1 MMSRVR
7 EISHSKKCNPRSTE
21 RAPGWNVYHRLSMDA
36 LYPETAAPLHQDK
49 EPVQSQRRLEELEHF
64 VANAGIG
71 LQWIGADGIIQ
82 WANEAQ
88 LQMLG
93 YAREE
98 FVGHHASEFKAEP
111 ELPAQILAD
120 LHRGKV
126 VRDREAKMKCADGS
140 VKTVVISATV
150 FREAGKFVRAH
161 FITRDITEQKRAETA
176 LRESERR
183 FRALANAV
191 PSMSWSAAADGTITW
206 ASEQWYEYTGLPA
219 EQNSIDWPRLVLHP
233 EDYERCTNQWESA
246 LEHGTNYSVEARN
259 RRHDGQYRW
268 FLTRAVP
275 VRDEE
280 GHVQAWFGTH
290 TDIDS
295 RKRAEER
302 FVRLNETLIYILE
315 AIPDVVFVVAP
326 DGEIEF
332 RNPAASRFMGAAG
345 LNSLPPA
352 IRAELDRVLTT
363 GEHHLPTD
371 FKTVHRFV
379 IDHQERFFLNRIVCM
394 MTPEQRVFGAVA
406 MLQDITEFR
415 LLDEVKTNLLATVS
429 HELKTPLTGVLT
441 ALMVLLEQA
450 WGPLNPKQTE
460 LLSIAR
466 NDSERLL
473 RTLLT
478 LLDLT
483 RFESSALGLRFETA
497 TAEELVRAAVEE
509 VGATASNAG
518 VIITT
523 EVDSG
528 LPPVVVDRERIRHV
542 LTNFLTNAVKFSPRG
557 EKISVRVRREN
568 GEIYFSVSDRGPG
581 VAAEYQ
587 SRIFEKF
594 FRIPDAPHAGAGL
607 GLSIARE
614 FVRAHGGRIGV
625 RSEPGNGSEFYFG
638 LPTPAQME

>member
-1 MMSRVR
+1 M
-7 EISHSKKCNPRSTE
+7 EILNHELIEPLPPGEESTQL
-21 RAPGWNVYHRLSMDA
+21 R
-36 LYPETAAPLHQDK
+36 
-49 EPVQSQRRLEELEHF
+49 RRLEELTHF
-64 VANAGIG
+64 VENAGIG
-71 LQWIGADGIIQ
+71 LQWIGSDGIIQ

-88 LQMLG
+88 LKMLG

-98 FVGHHASEFKAEP
+98 FVGHHAAEFKAEH
-111 ELPAQILAD
+111 ELVPQILAE
-120 LHRGKV
+120 LNRGKV
-126 VRDREAKMKCADGS
+126 VRDREAKLKCADGS
-140 VKTVVISATV
+140 IKTVVIDATV
-150 FREAGKFVRAH
+150 FSESGRFIRAH

-191 PSMSWSAAADGTITW
+191 PSMSWSAAADGTLTW
-206 ASEQWYEYTGLPA
+206 ASEQWYDYTGLPP

-233 EDYERCTNQWESA
+233 DDFDRCAHQWQTSLER
-246 LEHGTNYSVEARN
+246 GTNYSIEARH

-275 VRDEE
+275 VRDED
-280 GHVQAWFGTH
+280 GRVQAWFGTH

-295 RKRAEER
+295 RKRAEDR

-315 AIPDVVFVVAP
+315 AIPDVVFVVGP
-326 DGEIEF
+326 DGGIEF

-345 LNSLPPA
+345 MNSLPPA
-352 IRAELDRVLTT
+352 IRAELDRVLKT

-371 FKTVHRFV
+371 FKTVHRFI
-379 IDHQERFFLNRIVCM
+379 IDHQERFFLSRIVCM
-394 MTPEQRVFGAVA
+394 MTPERRAFGAVA

-466 NDSERLL
+466 DDSQRLL

-483 RFESSALGLRFETA
+483 RFESSALGMRFESA
-497 TAEELVRAAVEE
+497 PPHELVAAALEE
-509 VGATASNAG
+509 VRATASNAG
-518 VIITT
+518 VTVAT
-523 EVDSG
+523 EVEPA
-528 LPPVVVDRERIRHV
+528 LPAVQVDRERIRHV
-542 LTNFLTNAVKFSPRG
+542 LTNFLTNAIKFSPRG
-557 EKISVRVRREN
+557 GKVLVRARRKN
-568 GEIYFSVSDRGPG
+568 SEIYFGVADRGPG
-581 VAAEYQ
+581 VAQEYQ

-614 FVRAHGGRIGV
+614 FVRAHDGRIGV
-625 RSEPGNGSEFYFG
+625 ASEPGKGSEFYFL
-638 LPTPAQME
+638 LPIPAETN